1 MTKQDEKIVF
11 HLWYDKEAQE
21 AAEFYAS
28 IFPDSAVHHVTT
40 LTDTPSGDAKLVSF
54 ELWGQNFMAN
64 RGGLYFTLN
73 LPIFFVVNCE
83 SSNVDCARGNRKEVG

>member
-28 IFPDSAVHHVTT
+28 IFPESAVHHVTT
-40 LTDTPSGDAKLVSF
+40 
-54 ELWGQNFMAN
+54 
-64 RGGLYFTLN
+64 
-73 LPIFFVVNCE
+73 
-83 SSNVDCARGNRKEVG
+83 